1 MKKINEFKVIPYLPE
16 KLKPLIK
23 IANNLWWVW
32 NYEAIELF
40 RRIDVDLWREV
51 GHNPI
56 ILLGSISQEAIDRAA
71 ESDSFIA
78 HMNRVENELDR
89 HIKRTS
95 WYDQNKKNT
104 EDQIVAYF
112 SAEFG
117 IHECLPVYSGGL
129 GILAGDH
136 LKSASELGIPLYGM
150 GLLYRLGYFRQYLN
164 FDGWQQER
172 YPETDFYNIPINP
185 VFDQSGRH
193 LTISV
198 EYPGRLIYAKIW
210 EVIIGKIKLFLLDT
224 NIEQNSIDDRS
235 ITDQLYGG
243 DNEMRIKQEIM
254 LGIGGIR
261 AFKAMGINVT
271 VYHMNEGHAAFL
283 AIERIKSEMKENGMT
298 FDEALAYITANN
310 IFTTHTPVPAGNDRF
325 MPEMID
331 KYFSETYKE
340 LGISSD
346 QFMALGRENPSDKKE
361 EFCMTVLALKSAF
374 GSNGVSKLHGDV
386 SRKMWNNVWP
396 NLPSHEVPI
405 GHITNGI
412 QTLSWTSDEM
422 IRLFNRYLGPDW
434 IDNPT
439 SKDIWKGIDNIPD
452 SELWRCRERLRERLV
467 GFSRKRLY
475 QQLLSRGLPKKQAV
489 IASSTLDSEALTIGF
504 ARRFATYKRATLLFS
519 DLEKL
524 YAILSHQRR
533 PVQIVFSGK
542 AHPKDSLGKEFIK
555 KIIHISR
562 EERLRKKIVF
572 LEDYDINTA
581 RYMVQG
587 VDVWLN
593 NPIRPKE
600 ASGTSGMKVVS
611 NGGLNLSVLDG
622 WWDEAYNSNN
632 GWAIGNGEVY
642 DDQNYQDEVESL
654 SLYNLLEQEIIPL
667 FYARGDD
674 GLPEDWLAKIKES
687 MKSIIPEFN
696 TNRMVKDYA
705 EKYYNQAYIN
715 YTYYLKDKLK
725 ISKELAIWKERIKK
739 IWSVKIIEMSVESDT
754 DVVVG
759 SILKVTAKVDLGEV
773 LPEDVHVE
781 LYFGSVDK
789 FGDISDGVAVQM
801 EKADSEEKG
810 IYSFIGQMLC
820 LQSGRFGYSVRVI
833 PYNKNMPRK
842 FDPDLPFTWA

>member
-1 MKKINEFKVIPYLPE
+1 MKKIKEFKVIPYLPE
-16 KLKPLIK
+16 NLKPLIK

-32 NYEAIELF
+32 NHEAIDLF

-51 GHNPI
+51 SHNPI
-56 ILLGSISQEAIDRAA
+56 VLLGSISQEAIDRAA

-78 HMNRVENELDR
+78 HMNRVEAELER
-89 HIKRTS
+89 HIRRIS

-104 EDQIVAYF
+104 DDQIVAYF

-117 IHECLPVYSGGL
+117 IHECLPIYSGGL

-185 VFDQSGRH
+185 VFDQSGNH
-193 LTISV
+193 LMINV
-198 EYPGRLIYAKIW
+198 EYPGRLVYAKVW
-210 EVIIGKIKLFLLDT
+210 EVIIGKIKLFLLDAKVE
-224 NIEQNSIDDRS
+224 NNSIEDRA

-283 AIERIKSEMKENGMT
+283 AVERIRAEMKECGMT
-298 FDEALAYITANN
+298 FDEALSYVTANN
-310 IFTTHTPVPAGNDRF
+310 LFTTHTPVPAGNDRF
-325 MPEMID
+325 LPEMMD

-340 LGISSD
+340 LGITSE
-346 QFMALGRENPSDKKE
+346 QFMALGREDPSDKKE
-361 EFCMTVLALKSAF
+361 EFCMTVLAIKTAF

-386 SRKMWNNVWP
+386 SRKMWNRVWP
-396 NLPSHEVPI
+396 NLPAHEVPI
-405 GHITNGI
+405 GHVTNGI

-439 SKDIWKGIDNIPD
+439 SKDIWESIDNIPD

-475 QQLLSRGLPKKQAV
+475 QQLLSRGLPIKQAV
-489 IASSTLDSEALTIGF
+489 VASSTLDSEALTIGF
-504 ARRFATYKRATLLFS
+504 ARRFATYKRATLLFN
-519 DLEKL
+519 DLERL
-524 YAILSHQRR
+524 YKILSHQKR
-533 PVQIVFSGK
+533 PVQIIFSGK

-555 KIIHISR
+555 KIVHTSR
-562 EERLRKKIVF
+562 EEKLRKKIVF
-572 LEDYDINTA
+572 LEDYDINVA

-587 VDVWLN
+587 VDIWLN

-654 SLYNLLEQEIIPL
+654 SLYNLLEEEIIPL
-667 FYARGDD
+667 FYARGED
-674 GLPEDWLAKIKES
+674 GLPEGWLAKIKRS

-696 TNRMVKDYA
+696 TNRMVKDYT
-705 EKYYNQAYIN
+705 EKYYNQAHIN
-715 YTYYLKDKLK
+715 YICYSKDKLK
-725 ISKELAIWKERIKK
+725 ISKELAEWKEHIKK
-739 IWSVKIIEMSVESDT
+739 IWSVKIIEMSVEGNT

-759 SILKVTAKVDLGEV
+759 SALKVAAKIDLGEV
-773 LPEDVHVE
+773 LPEDIHVE

-789 FGDISDGVAVQM
+789 IGDISDGVAVQM
-801 EKADSEEKG
+801 EKVGGDGKG
-810 IYSFIGQMLC
+810 VYSFIGQMLC